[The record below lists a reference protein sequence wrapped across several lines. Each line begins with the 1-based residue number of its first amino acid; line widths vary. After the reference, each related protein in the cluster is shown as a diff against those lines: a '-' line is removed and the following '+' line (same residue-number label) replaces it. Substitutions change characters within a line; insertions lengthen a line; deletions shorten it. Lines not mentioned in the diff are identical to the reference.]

1 MPDGRTYKHHKYD
14 NIVKEQVI
22 ISYMSNGTI
31 SIQDLD
37 EMCPYDRKLVANT
50 LKEIKDEEKTAMG
63 NATGMRRSSRTSR
76 F

>member
-14 NIVKEQVI
+14 SILKEQVI

-31 SIQDLD
+31 TIEDLD
-37 EMCPYDRKLVANT
+37 EMCPYDRTLIVNT
-50 LKEIKDEEKTAMG
+50 LKEIRDQENKVMKG
-63 NATGMRRSSRTSR
+63 RPSGRSRTSR